1 VVAQEIAP
9 AANSS
14 HAARDKKMKMRQ
26 LMVATVVLAALAG
39 TLYWSN
45 HRKPASDTVNA
56 SPSASNA
63 KVISLTQDDISKLE
77 IKKKDEDVVLN
88 RVGPSSW
95 KIVSPKPLV
104 ADQES
109 VSSMLYNLSP
119 MDGATLID
127 EKAAD
132 LKQFGLAEPEA
143 QVSATGKDGKTQII
157 LVGDDT
163 PTGDS
168 AYVMVSG
175 ESKVYTVPKNTKT
188 NLDKGLK
195 ELRDKRLMPVDFD
208 KLSSVE
214 INGAKLHLTFGS
226 DDGKWTV
233 RSPANLRGDTS
244 KMETIIEKLR
254 TSTMDPSTSDADM
267 KKAASLFASGAP
279 IATLKATDASGS
291 QELQVRKAAD
301 SYYAKT
307 TAMEGVYKVPNELG
321 DAVNK
326 DAEDFREK
334 RVFDFAEQDPDKV
347 ELHDGSKAYF
357 LTRGGED
364 WWSDG
369 KKMDPISV
377 QEFLRS
383 IRTLTATKFATT
395 GFSSSALGLVV
406 TSKEGKRVEKVDIS
420 KNGTGYLARRGD
432 GPALFDLDAKAVE
445 AIQKAAGELKP
456 AAVPPAKK

>member
-1 VVAQEIAP
+1 M
-9 AANSS
+9 
-14 HAARDKKMKMRQ
+14 MKMRQ
-26 LMVATVVLAALAG
+26 LIVATIVLAALAA

-45 HRKPASDTVNA
+45 HRKPANDTVIA

-77 IKKKDEDVVLN
+77 VKKKDGDDVVLN
-88 RVGPSSW
+88 RTGASNW
-95 KIVSPKPLV
+95 KITSPKPLV
-104 ADQES
+104 ADQET
-109 VSSMLYNLSP
+109 VSSILYNLSP

-143 QVSATGKDGKTQII
+143 QVSATGKDGKTQTI
-157 LVGDDT
+157 LVGDET
-163 PTGDS
+163 PTSDS

-175 ESKVYTVPKNTKT
+175 ESKVYSVPKNTKA

-195 ELRDKRLMPVDFD
+195 DLRDKRLMPVDFD
-208 KLSSVE
+208 KLTGVE

-233 RSPANLRGDTS
+233 RSPLNLRGDTS

-254 TSTMDPSTSDADM
+254 TSTMDPSASDADM

-291 QELQVRKAAD
+291 QELQVRKAGD
-301 SYYAKT
+301 GYYAKT
-307 TAMEGVYKVPNELG
+307 TAMDGAYKVPKELG
-321 DAVNK
+321 EAVNK

-347 ELHDGSKAYF
+347 EMHDGSKGYF
-357 LTRGGED
+357 LTRSGED

-369 KKMDPISV
+369 KKMDPLSV

-383 IRTLTATKFATT
+383 IRTLTATKFAST
-395 GFSSSALGLVV
+395 GFSGPAVSLVV
-406 TSKEGKRVEKVDIS
+406 TSKDGKRVEKVEIS
-420 KNGTGYLARRGD
+420 KSGSGYLAKRAD
-432 GPALFDLDAKAVE
+432 GPALFVLDTKTVE
-445 AIQKAAGELKP
+445 DIQKAAGELKP
-456 AAVPPAKK
+456 AEVPPAKK

>member
-1 VVAQEIAP
+1 M
-9 AANSS
+9 
-14 HAARDKKMKMRQ
+14 MKMRQ
-26 LMVATVVLAALAG
+26 LLVATIVLAVLGA

-45 HRKPASDTVNA
+45 HRKPTNDTVIA

-63 KVISLTQDDISKLE
+63 KVISLTQVDISKLE
-77 IKKKDEDVVLN
+77 VKKKDGDDVVLN
-88 RVGPSSW
+88 RTGASNW
-95 KIVSPKPLV
+95 KITAPKPLV

-109 VSSMLYNLSP
+109 VSSILYNLSP

-143 QVSATGKDGKTQII
+143 QVSATGKDGKTQTI
-157 LVGDDT
+157 LVGDET

-175 ESKVYTVPKNTKT
+175 ESKVYSVPKNTKA

-195 ELRDKRLMPVDFD
+195 DLRDKRLMPVDFD
-208 KLSSVE
+208 KLTSVE
-214 INGAKLHLTFGS
+214 VNSAKLHLTFGS

-254 TSTMDPSTSDADM
+254 TATMDPSTSDADI

-279 IATLKATDASGS
+279 IATLKVTDASGS
-291 QELQVRKAAD
+291 QELQIRKAGDA
-301 SYYAKT
+301 YYAKS
-307 TAMEGVYKVPNELG
+307 TAMDGVYKVPKELG
-321 DAVNK
+321 EAVNK

-347 ELHDGSKAYF
+347 ELHVGSKGYF
-357 LTRGGED
+357 LTRNGED

-369 KKMDPISV
+369 KKMDPLSV

-383 IRTLTATKFATT
+383 IRTLTAAKFATG
-395 GFSSSALGLVV
+395 GFSGPELSLVV
-406 TSKEGKRVEKVDIS
+406 TSKDGKRIEKVDIS
-420 KNGTGYLARRGD
+420 KSGSGYLAKRAD
-432 GPALFDLDAKAVE
+432 GLALFGLDAKAVE
-445 AIQKAAGELKP
+445 DIQKAAGELKP
-456 AAVPPAKK
+456 AEVPPAKK

>member
-1 VVAQEIAP
+1 
-9 AANSS
+9 
-14 HAARDKKMKMRQ
+14 MKMRQ

-39 TLYWSN
+39 VLYWSN
-45 HRKPASDTVNA
+45 HRKPASDTVSA
-56 SPSASNA
+56 SASASNA

-88 RVGPSSW
+88 RVGASSW
-95 KIVSPKPLV
+95 KITSPKPLV

-143 QVSATGKDGKTQII
+143 QVSATGKDGKTQTI

-195 ELRDKRLMPVDFD
+195 DLRDKRLMPVDFD
-208 KLSSVE
+208 KLTSIE
-214 INGAKLHLTFGS
+214 ISGAKLHLTFGS

-254 TSTMDPSTSDADM
+254 TSTMDPSTSDADK

-279 IATLKATDASGS
+279 LATLKATDASGS
-291 QELQVRKAAD
+291 QELQVRKTAD
-301 SYYAKT
+301 AYYAKT
-307 TAMEGVYKVPNELG
+307 TAMEGIYKVPNELG
-321 DAVNK
+321 DAINK

-347 ELHDGSKAYF
+347 ELHDGSKAHF
-357 LTRGGED
+357 LTRSGED
-364 WWSDG
+364 WWEDG
-369 KKMDPISV
+369 KKMDPVSV

-383 IRTLTATKFATT
+383 IRTLTATKFATN
-395 GFSSSALGLVV
+395 GFSSPALSLVV
-406 TSKEGKRVEKVDIS
+406 TSKDGKRVEKVDIS
-420 KNGTGYLARRGD
+420 KNGGGYLARRGD
-432 GPALFDLDAKAVE
+432 GPALFELDAKAVE
-445 AIQKAAGELKP
+445 DVQKASGDLKP